1 MANKPNPIIFKITDA
16 GRLAVLDAQKQGMS
30 LSLKTLVA
38 GTSKY
43 VPNGKETRIKT
54 EAMRSD
60 IVTSGIEKE
69 SKSLRFSVSLNSVTS
84 RDIYEIGLLT
94 SDNRL
99 FAIAAS
105 NTPLFTV
112 YANVTFV
119 GSFGLSLGELDVEKI
134 TVSTDPDAAIVV
146 KMMEDHVGATNPHP
160 QYINNDKFSQLDK
173 KVDKLG
179 QNINTASGDLS
190 KHLAAP
196 NPHPQYTLKTE
207 HDAHVKLY
215 DALKKLVDAHA
226 GTLTQHGN
234 QLTQHDSQLTQ
245 HGNQLTQHG
254 KDITKVST
262 DLSNHTKA
270 ADPHTQYAK
279 KTDLSGHTSAAHP
292 HSQYLRE
299 SDLAGMKNQIAQ
311 LQQQLAAAQSKV
323 TELPIGSIYTT
334 TNNYKSSAEVKAAL
348 GYGTW
353 VRFAEGKTL
362 VGISTKA
369 ADPAWT
375 KTLKSE
381 FGAFEHKLTVD
392 EMPKHNH
399 ETNIRLEAGTKAL
412 VDPTLASQGLP
423 GNMLDHLYGST
434 TTTTKTGFVGADKQ
448 HNNVQ
453 PSIVVA
459 YWLRTA

>member
-16 GRLAVLDAQKQGMS
+16 GRLAVLDAQKQGIS

-60 IVTSGIEKE
+60 IVTSGIEKD
-69 SKSLRFSVSLNSVTS
+69 SKTLRFSATLNSIQS
-84 RDIYEIGLLT
+84 RAIHEIGLLT
-94 SDNRL
+94 SNNIL
-99 FAIAAS
+99 FAVAAS
-105 NTPLFTV
+105 NEPLFTV

-119 GSFGLSLGELDVEKI
+119 GSFGLSLSELDVSKI

-146 KMMEDHVGATNPHP
+146 KMMEDHVGAANPHP

-179 QNINTASGDLS
+179 QNINTASSDLS
-190 KHLAAP
+190 KHIAAA
-196 NPHPQYTLKTE
+196 NPHSQYTLKTE

-215 DALKKLVDAHA
+215 DALKKLVDTHA
-226 GTLTQHGN
+226 GTLTQHG
-234 QLTQHDSQLTQ
+234 
-245 HGNQLTQHG
+245 
-254 KDITKVST
+254 KDISSVST

-279 KTDLSGHTSAAHP
+279 KTDLSAHTSASDPHTQYAKKTDLSAHTSATHP
-292 HSQYLRE
+292 HTQYLRE
-299 SDLAGMKNQIAQ
+299 SDLAGMKKQIEE
-311 LQQQLAAAQSKV
+311 LQKQVVAAQNKV
-323 TELPIGSIYTT
+323 TELPIGSVHVT
-334 TNNYKSSAEVKAAL
+334 TNDYKSSAEVKAAL
-348 GYGTW
+348 GYGAW
-353 VRFAEGKTL
+353 ARFAEGRTL
-362 VGISTKA
+362 VGMSTKA

-375 KTLKSE
+375 KKLKTE
-381 FGAFEHKLTVD
+381 FGEYDHKLTVAEIPSHTHD
-392 EMPKHNH
+392 LNFVVS
-399 ETNIRLEAGTKAL
+399 NIR
-412 VDPTLASQGLP
+412 
-423 GNMLDHLYGST
+423 GST
-434 TTTTKTGFVGADKQ
+434 RPATQSTSASPSNLVASNVGGDKP

>member
-16 GRLAVLDAQKQGMS
+16 GRLAVLDAQKQGIS

-43 VPNGKETRIKT
+43 VPTGKETRIRT

-60 IVTSGIEKE
+60 IVTSGIEKD
-69 SKSLRFSVSLNSVTS
+69 SKSLRFSVSLNSIQS
-84 RDIYEIGLLT
+84 RVIHEIGLLT
-94 SDNRL
+94 SDNTL
-99 FAIAAS
+99 FAVAAS
-105 NTPLFTV
+105 NEPLFTV
-112 YANVTFV
+112 YANVTFI
-119 GSFGLSLGELDVEKI
+119 GSFGLSLSELDVSKI
-134 TVSTDPDAAIVV
+134 TVSTDPDASIVV
-146 KMMEDHVGATNPHP
+146 KMMEDHVGAANPHP

-190 KHLAAP
+190 KHIAAA
-196 NPHPQYTLKTE
+196 NPHPQY
-207 HDAHVKLY
+207 
-215 DALKKLVDAHA
+215 ALKKDNDEKTQQLDTLTEGLRKDLDAQKGMLTQQG
-226 GTLTQHGN
+226 GTLTQ
-234 QLTQHDSQLTQ
+234 Q
-245 HGNQLTQHG
+245 G
-254 KDITKVST
+254 KDIAKVT
-262 DLSNHTKA
+262 DDLANHIKA

-279 KTDLSGHTSAAHP
+279 KTDLAAHTSAPHP

-299 SDLAGMKNQIAQ
+299 SDLAGMKKQIEQ
-311 LQQQLAAAQSKV
+311 LQQQLVVAQNKV

-375 KTLKSE
+375 KTLKKE
-381 FGAFEHKLTVD
+381 FGAYEHKLVAE
-392 EMPKHNH
+392 EMPSTALKV
-399 ETNIRLEAGTKAL
+399 REAGYHGARRHGGGGTGYASGAQCKMIPL
-412 VDPTLASQGLP
+412 PTSE
-423 GNMLDHLYGST
+423 
-434 TTTTKTGFVGADKQ
+434 TGWKDKP

>member
-1 MANKPNPIIFKITDA
+1 MANKPNPIIFRITDA
-16 GRLAVLDAQKQGMS
+16 GRLAVLDAQKQGIS

-43 VPNGKETRIKT
+43 VPTGKETRIKT

-69 SKSLRFSVSLNSVTS
+69 SKSLRFSVSLNSITS

-94 SDNRL
+94 SDNKL
-99 FAIAAS
+99 FAIAA
-105 NTPLFTV
+105 NTSPLFTV

-190 KHLAAP
+190 KHIAAA
-196 NPHPQYTLKTE
+196 NPHPQY
-207 HDAHVKLY
+207 
-215 DALKKLVDAHA
+215 ALKKDNDEKTQQLETLTEGLRKDLDAQK
-226 GTLTQHGN
+226 GTLTQQGDT
-234 QLTQHDSQLTQ
+234 LTQQ
-245 HGNQLTQHG
+245 G
-254 KDITKVST
+254 KDIAKVT
-262 DLSNHTKA
+262 NDLANHIKA

-279 KTDLSGHTSAAHP
+279 KTDLAAHTSAAHP

-299 SDLAGMKNQIAQ
+299 SDLAGMKKQIEQ
-311 LQQQLAAAQSKV
+311 LQQQLVAAQSKV

-353 VRFAEGKTL
+353 ARFAEGKTL
-362 VGISTKA
+362 VGVSTKA

-375 KTLKSE
+375 KTLKKE
-381 FGAFEHKLTVD
+381 FGAFEHKLVAE
-392 EMPKHNH
+392 EMPSTALKV
-399 ETNIRLEAGTKAL
+399 REAGYHGARKHGGGGTGYASGRTGKMIPL
-412 VDPTLASQGLP
+412 PTSE
-423 GNMLDHLYGST
+423 
-434 TTTTKTGFVGADKQ
+434 TGWKDKP

-453 PSIVVA
+453 PSTVVA

>member
-1 MANKPNPIIFKITDA
+1 MANKPNPIIFRITDA
-16 GRLAVLDAQKQGMS
+16 GRLAVLDAQKQGIS

-69 SKSLRFSVSLNSVTS
+69 SKSLRFSVSLNSITS

-94 SDNRL
+94 SNNIL
-99 FAIAAS
+99 FAVAAS
-105 NTPLFTV
+105 NEPLFTV
-112 YANVTFV
+112 YANVTFI
-119 GSFGLSLGELDVEKI
+119 GSFGLSLSELDVSKI

-179 QNINTASGDLS
+179 QNIATASGDLS
-190 KHLAAP
+190 KHIAAA
-196 NPHPQYTLKTE
+196 NPHPQYTLKTV
-207 HDAHVKLY
+207 HDAHVKLHE
-215 DALKKLVDAHA
+215 ALKNLVDTHA
-226 GTLTQHGN
+226 GTLTQHG
-234 QLTQHDSQLTQ
+234 
-245 HGNQLTQHG
+245 GQLTQHG

-270 ADPHTQYAK
+270 SDPHTQYAK

-323 TELPIGSIYTT
+323 TELPVGSIYTT

-353 VRFAEGKTL
+353 ARFAEGQTL

-375 KTLKSE
+375 KTLKST
-381 FGAFEHKLTVD
+381 FGAYEHKLVAE
-392 EMPKHNH
+392 EMPSTALKV
-399 ETNIRLEAGTKAL
+399 REAGRHGARNHGGGGTGYASG
-412 VDPTLASQGLP
+412 SQGKMIPLP
-423 GNMLDHLYGST
+423 TSE
-434 TTTTKTGFVGADKQ
+434 TGWKDKP